1 MIGKLTEEAWVLYLK
16 ILDIDR
22 VSSYSI
28 ERENRIAR
36 LTDRTY
42 LRYLRRRCA
51 MELHLIKKGKGL
63 Q

>member
-16 ILDIDR
+16 ILDVNR
-22 VSSYSI
+22 ASSYSI
-28 ERENRIAR
+28 EHESRINR
-36 LTDRTY
+36 LTDRIY

-51 MELHLIKKGKGL
+51 MELHLTKKGKGF